1 MIRIGNFEF
10 SKPLDFFQR
19 HKGLFFIAGS
29 LQDHDDLK
37 HLQEVLDSNT
47 PLDFQ
52 HEEIHTRVLV
62 GERNFVSDAI
72 WGERYEL
79 LLYEYKPLELT
90 RRKISTGEV
99 ENIGERTISPRFRII
114 VEQANWKESL
124 PLWETLDYEVKLRV
138 DLSENTESL
147 KLLFKDQFP
156 ADRTRHNFSRWTT
169 SPELS
174 VKVLLGYLE
183 QGDLLPVF
191 KGKVTRISHGIVAS
205 GNWVK
210 LEGKSELR
218 ERTQQSVYL
227 IKEGANLI
235 AGRLERTEHGNLMV
249 RVKTFLLPD
258 LRPKDFVDVCS
269 KNLGI
274 ERVEI
279 AKVDSVTHIFDLS
292 GAFTQFRFVL

>member
-1 MIRIGNFEF
+1 MVKIGNFEL
-10 SKPLDFFQR
+10 SKPPDIFQS

-29 LQDHDDLK
+29 LQNHDDAK

-52 HEEIHTRVLV
+52 HEEMQTRVLV
-62 GERNFVSDAI
+62 GERKFISDPI
-72 WGERYEL
+72 WGKRYEL
-79 LLYEYKPLELT
+79 LLYEYKPLELS
-90 RRKISTGEV
+90 RRKISTGEL
-99 ENIGERTISPRFRII
+99 ENIGERTVSPRFRIT
-114 VEQANWKESL
+114 VEQANWEESL

-183 QGDLLPVF
+183 EGDLLPVF
-191 KGKVTRISHGIVAS
+191 NGKVTRISHGMVAS
-205 GNWVK
+205 GNWVR
-210 LEGKSELR
+210 LEGKGELR
-218 ERTQQSVYL
+218 ERTQESVYL
-227 IKEGANLI
+227 IKEGTNLI
-235 AGRLERTEHGNLMV
+235 AGRLERTEHGSLMA
-249 RVKTFLLPD
+249 RIETLLLPD
-258 LRPKDFVDVCS
+258 LRPKDSVDVCS

-274 ERVEI
+274 ENVEI
-279 AKVDSVTHIFDLS
+279 AKIDSVAHIFDLS